1 VPEKSTVLRIDNPHF
16 TIRLYR
22 DLLKIDLKGTLKNE
36 IEEAFENKPV
46 LRQTIGNV
54 LGIFVPLH
62 IHLSDI
68 DNVRADE
75 SGKVKIALPR
85 HRDITVPLQVDQARK
100 FVRKLND
107 LIPEAKRRALLR
119 AIQEQK
125 SQKIGEERL
134 EMGRIGGATFPVL
147 RSSDIEGTEV
157 SEEMAEAEEKEEQKK
172 ED

>member
-1 VPEKSTVLRIDNPHF
+1 MPEKTSVLEIDSPHF
-16 TIRLYR
+16 TVRLSR
-22 DLLKIDLKGTLKNE
+22 ENLKIDLKGTLKNE

-68 DNVRADE
+68 DDVRADE

-85 HRDITVPLQVDQARK
+85 HRDITVPLQPEQARK
-100 FVRKLND
+100 LVRKLND
-107 LIPEAKRRALLR
+107 LIPEAKRQALLR
-119 AIQEQK
+119 AVREQK
-125 SQKIGEERL
+125 LQKTGEEQL
-134 EMGRIGGATFPVL
+134 EIGRGSGLQPY
-147 RSSDIEGTEV
+147 TE
-157 SEEMAEAEEKEEQKK
+157 SMAPALEEELAEAEEREAQKK